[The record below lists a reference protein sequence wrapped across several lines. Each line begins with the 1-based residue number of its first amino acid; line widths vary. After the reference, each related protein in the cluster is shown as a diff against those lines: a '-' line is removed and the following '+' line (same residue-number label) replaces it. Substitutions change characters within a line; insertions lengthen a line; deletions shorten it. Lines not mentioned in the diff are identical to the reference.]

1 MNENDKKKKYIN
13 IDSINFKSI
22 GINNDEAKN
31 SETNRYQD
39 IYKNKK
45 EHLFNIEKQRKIKR
59 NIIKNKEIM
68 NKSLEKRQIMQEESD
83 LSNRNRANSCER
95 RKGKKLMPKILN
107 QETILYKNRN
117 LKEYIKDLKDYQS
130 KHRNKN
136 NNYNPDKYLN
146 ILTSD
151 ERFFKAYYDDNI
163 PINKEINTE
172 KKEEQL
178 KKYVHDRKYLKN
190 EIKRLN
196 DSFSIREKRK
206 LIKERQRRNK
216 SEEKRFF
223 ADSKD
228 FPKYNCEINKQI
240 QLESHIFN
248 TNQPK
253 EKDYFEEAKKIY
265 YRLEN
270 YQKNKNKINKRV
282 FPINLKSKNNKIVI
296 NKIVNNSHA
305 LNIKSADLQQYS
317 NNTISY
323 TGKMKDIIKLN
334 NSRNFNLITGKEI
347 IKKIPSNNKKNEKEN
362 EKTENKIIEEIIESI
377 PNLSDHN
384 KIQMRMKASIFD
396 FKNDK
401 DLSKKKDEFIEF
413 YKTNPNKAKKKNFI
427 TLKIGEKNNN
437 DDFKED
443 NLNKK
448 PSDKYIMTYRSKGT
462 YDKFDS
468 SEIKDIFCQK
478 GIQAYDIHSKNSN
491 NLDNINTI
499 SFKLKGENEE
509 KIKSVENDLKKENYK
524 LKIRK
529 DDNKNNINNEKFNKV
544 NDEKKFKIMPMERF
558 KRKGNL
564 NKLWKY

>member
-1 MNENDKKKKYIN
+1 MNENEKQKKYVN

-31 SETNRYQD
+31 TETNRYQD

-83 LSNRNRANSCER
+83 LNNKANSCER

-117 LKEYIKDLKDYQS
+117 LKEYIKDIKDYQS

-163 PINKEINTE
+163 PINKEINTK

-196 DSFSIREKRK
+196 DSFSIREIRK
-206 LIKERQRRNK
+206 LIKQRQRRNK

-228 FPKYNCEINKQI
+228 FPKYNCVINKQI

-248 TNQPK
+248 TKQPK
-253 EKDYFEEAKKIY
+253 EKDYLEEAKKIY
-265 YRLEN
+265 CRLEK

-282 FPINLKSKNNKIVI
+282 FPNNLNTKNNKKVI
-296 NKIVNNSHA
+296 NKIENNFHA
-305 LNIKSADLQQYS
+305 DKLKSADLQQYS

-334 NSRNFNLITGKEI
+334 NSRDFNLITGKEI
-347 IKKIPSNNKKNEKEN
+347 IKKIPLNNKKKEKEN
-362 EKTENKIIEEIIESI
+362 EKTENKI
-377 PNLSDHN
+377 L
-384 KIQMRMKASIFD
+384 K
-396 FKNDK
+396 
-401 DLSKKKDEFIEF
+401 FI
-413 YKTNPNKAKKKNFI
+413 
-427 TLKIGEKNNN
+427 
-437 DDFKED
+437 
-443 NLNKK
+443 
-448 PSDKYIMTYRSKGT
+448 
-462 YDKFDS
+462 
-468 SEIKDIFCQK
+468 
-478 GIQAYDIHSKNSN
+478 
-491 NLDNINTI
+491 
-499 SFKLKGENEE
+499 EE
-509 KIKSVENDLKKENYK
+509 KICQN
-524 LKIRK
+524 
-529 DDNKNNINNEKFNKV
+529 
-544 NDEKKFKIMPMERF
+544 
-558 KRKGNL
+558 
-564 NKLWKY
+564 